1 MRVEDLFDP
10 SELQLAVDEGMVR
23 VQFHPLLPL
32 AIACYTTGCVIAHQW
47 NEVTTA
53 CRGLVYN
60 YETHEILARPFP
72 KFFNLGEPLARE
84 DYEAEVEVTDKLDG
98 SLGIGYAWEGK
109 LYIATKGSFASD
121 QSIEANKILQ
131 ETHPDWLPPEGVTPL
146 FEIIYPENRIV
157 LDYGES
163 RELRLLEGIDIETG
177 KTFDWGSDMKN
188 RDGIW
193 MSWPGRTVG
202 FTGYTSLR
210 EVVSAIPRENAEGFV
225 VRYLDT
231 DERVKI
237 KQPDYL
243 AKHKLVFNL
252 SQRTIWQS
260 LLDCKFHDYKAGMP
274 DEFHEWMDTEAEK
287 YWKKFDDY
295 MSIVHDCV
303 NDPDLS
309 YLIACA
315 WEGDRYARLMIA
327 EMIGSMPGW
336 LEGTIWCIVD
346 GYDYHRLIFK
356 QFEPKGQTKVAKP

>member
-1 MRVEDLFDP
+1 MRIDEIFGP
-10 SELQLAVDEGMVR
+10 SELMEEVKEGTVR
-23 VQFHPLLPL
+23 AQVHPSLPL
-32 AIACYTTGCVIAHQW
+32 VIVCYTTEAVIKRRW
-47 NEVTTA
+47 NRVTRN
-53 CRGLVYN
+53 CRGLICNTDTREV
-60 YETHEILARPFP
+60 LARPFP

-98 SLGIGYAWEGK
+98 SLGIGYVWEGK

-157 LDYGES
+157 LDYGQS
-163 RELRLLEGIDIETG
+163 RQLRLITGIDMETG
-177 KTFDWGSDMKN
+177 KTSEGVKSLWG
-188 RDGIW
+188 R
-193 MSWPGRTVG
+193 WPGGSTHL
-202 FTGYTSLR
+202 TKYETLY
-210 EVVSAIPRENAEGFV
+210 EAVSAFPRENAEGFV

-237 KQPDYL
+237 KQADYL

-274 DEFHEWMDTEAEK
+274 DEFHDWMDTEAEK

-336 LEGTIWCIVD
+336 LEKTIWCIVD
-346 GYDYHRLIFK
+346 GMSYHRLIFK